1 MADQPKASGKA
12 LDWPIIIRLLGYV
25 KPYRTY
31 FFLALFFTILL
42 AVLGPL
48 RPILIQLT
56 LDNDVAQRD
65 MVGLQQMVLII
76 LGVLVVE
83 ALIMYGN
90 TYLTNWLGQSII
102 RDIRNEVFQ
111 HILRLQLK
119 YFDRTPIGM
128 LQTRTINDVET
139 LNDVFS
145 SGLVRILGDMLQ
157 ILAILAAMFY
167 INWVLALSVLA
178 TVPLLLIATYIFKNK
193 VKVAF
198 QAVRKAVSEMNAFL
212 QEHLTGMQII
222 HINSREEE
230 ELNRFKVINHSLRKA
245 NLNSVLYYSVFYPV
259 VEIISALGIAILV
272 WYGASNVI
280 SGRVSQ
286 GELVA
291 FVMYVQMFFRP
302 IRMLADQFNILQLGM
317 VSAERIFKV
326 LDTQEFIS
334 NEGTEAFILNPD
346 HQGIGIEFK
355 DVTFAYNEPEWVLQD
370 INLQIQPGETVALV
384 GSTGSGKSTI
394 INLLSRFYPLQKGEI
409 RIDGVSAQTF
419 SLDELRSLI
428 GVVLQDVF
436 LFSGSVY
443 ENITLNNTDI
453 PLERVI
459 EAAKQVGAHEFVQN
473 LPGGYDYKVR
483 ERGATLSLGQRQ
495 LIAFARVMTYDPQI
509 LVLDEATANV
519 DTESEEIIQHAVE
532 TLMKGRTS
540 IVIAHRLSTIQQ
552 ADKIVVLDKGRIKEM
567 GTHQELLK
575 LEGAYHGLHQK
586 QFVSA

>member
-1 MADQPKASGKA
+1 MADSAKPTGKA

-25 KPYRTY
+25 KPYRSY

-48 RPILIQLT
+48 RPILIQVT
-56 LDNDVAQRD
+56 LDQDVAQRD
-65 MVGLQQMVLII
+65 LVGLQEMILII
-76 LGVLVVE
+76 FGLLAVE
-83 ALIMYGN
+83 SFIMYGN

-102 RDIRNEVFQ
+102 RDIRNKVFQ
-111 HILRLQLK
+111 HIIKLQLK

-157 ILAILAAMFY
+157 IFAILAAMFY

-198 QAVRKAVSEMNAFL
+198 QGVRKSVSEMNAFL

-222 HINSREEE
+222 HINNREEE
-230 ELNRFKVINHSLRKA
+230 ELNRFNVINHSLRKA
-245 NLNSVLYYSVFYPV
+245 NLKSVLYYSVFYPV
-259 VEIISALGIAILV
+259 IEIISALGIAILV

-326 LDTQEFIS
+326 LDTEEFIS
-334 NEGTEAFILNPD
+334 NTGKDSFELQEN
-346 HQGIGIEFK
+346 QRGIGIEFK
-355 DVTFAYNEPEWVLQD
+355 EVTFAYNEPEWVLQD
-370 INLQIQPGETVALV
+370 INLNIKPGEKVALV

-409 RIDGVSAQTF
+409 LIDEVPIKSL

-459 EAAKQVGAHEFVQN
+459 EAAKQVGAHNFIEQ
-473 LPGGYDYKVR
+473 LPGAYDYKVR

-495 LIAFARVMTYDPQI
+495 LIAFARVMTYDPHI
-509 LVLDEATANV
+509 LVLDEATANI
-519 DTESEEIIQHAVE
+519 DTESEEIIQKAVE
-532 TLMKGRTS
+532 TLMQGRTS
-540 IVIAHRLSTIQQ
+540 IVIAHRLSTIQE
-552 ADKIVVLDKGRIKEM
+552 ADMIVVLDKGRIIEK
-567 GTHQELLK
+567 GSHKELLK
-575 LEGAYHGLHQK
+575 LGGAYHNLHQK
-586 QFVSA
+586 QFVSV